1 MKNKNEE
8 SNDDIKEEF
17 PLIEDK
23 NDDNSQHSDI
33 NINKNNMNSLYKLL
47 INDDYYLLS
56 QNINKSLKSYHKLI
70 MQNIGKMNK
79 ILLNNNAPYSDNES
93 ISNELKEKINE
104 NNTFITILSQIELS
118 HNNFYLN
125 TKKLLLKINKHYNK
139 RKKKLKKYKII
150 EENKYSFTFRLI
162 SKLKNNHE
170 NDDNINNQINSQ
182 KFNNNSNQVIINN
195 IQNIINTVDNK

>member
-1 MKNKNEE
+1 
-8 SNDDIKEEF
+8 
-17 PLIEDK
+17 
-23 NDDNSQHSDI
+23 
-33 NINKNNMNSLYKLL
+33 MNSLYKLL

-139 RKKKLKKYKII
+139 RKK
-150 EENKYSFTFRLI
+150 N
-162 SKLKNNHE
+162 
-170 NDDNINNQINSQ
+170 
-182 KFNNNSNQVIINN
+182 
-195 IQNIINTVDNK
+195 